1 VATSSESPIELD
13 RFELVLLKRPA
24 SAPPMS
30 EDEIDRLQELHMAFL
45 EQQTVAGAIRVAGP
59 FDEQSDENLRGMALY
74 QTGSLAIT
82 RSIASRDPSVIAGR
96 LEVDVMYFYCPKG
109 QIEPLGSPPE

>member
-1 VATSSESPIELD
+1 VETAADSPMELD

-24 SAPPMS
+24 SSPPMS
-30 EDEIDRLQELHMAFL
+30 DDEIDRLQDLHMAHL
-45 EQQTVAGAIRVAGP
+45 VHQTVAGAIRVAGP

-74 QTGSLAIT
+74 QTGSLEET
-82 RSIASRDPSVIAGR
+82 RSIAAADPSVIAGR

-109 QIEPLGSPPE
+109 QL